1 MRSPRPPPID
11 VHDLQQCVLYAQVN
25 TLQQLENISS
35 HEFIMERVVAD
46 KVRLNAMWFDVYTGD
61 FYMFS
66 RERET
71 FVQVTQATYEHLVA
85 DAESW

>member
-1 MRSPRPPPID
+1 
-11 VHDLQQCVLYAQVN
+11 
-25 TLQQLENISS
+25 
-35 HEFIMERVVAD
+35 MERIVAD

-71 FVQVTQATYEHLVA
+71 FVKVTQATYAHLVA